1 MRLLNYRKTI
11 FGLLILS
18 LILILSI
25 LYPLYGPA
33 DFNKIRILYGEN
45 GMKAGVAPFPPSSHF
60 LLGSD
65 RNGADILLMM
75 IYGAKY
81 TILIAFGITILRVFI
96 GGLFGIIF
104 SFWLKFLLPIVKDLL
119 VVFRIIP
126 HIIITLLLIT
136 ATSTT
141 YVKDGTMFIIAY
153 QMVIL
158 VIVGVPSVLISTT
171 DIIQE
176 LKGKSFIQSSYLMG
190 ASHFHIIKRHL
201 KPFMNS
207 YGLLLFVQQLLNT
220 LVLIM
225 FLGTFNI
232 YLGGISLEEIVGT
245 DQTGSLGIGAHNVP
259 GQVSS
264 LTKEWL
270 GLIGQNYREFYRIPW
285 IVLDPLFAY
294 FFLIFIINM
303 MKKELEAVMEGK
315 FKNRQTKKGQ
325 KKKTQG
331 NNPAPPLSPDF
342 TFLNKTD
349 LEN

>member
-1 MRLLNYRKTI
+1 M
-11 FGLLILS
+11 S
-18 LILILSI
+18 LILFISL
-25 LYPLYGPA
+25 LYPLYGPS
-33 DFNKIRILYGEN
+33 DFNKTRILHDEN
-45 GMKAGVAPFPPSSHF
+45 GVMIGMPPFPPSSHF
-60 LLGSD
+60 ILGTD

-96 GGLFGIIF
+96 GGLLGIIF
-104 SFWLKFLLPIVKDLL
+104 SFWLKILLPLVKDLF

-126 HIIITLLLIT
+126 HIILTLLLIT

-141 YVKDGTMFIIAY
+141 YVKDGTVFIITY
-153 QMVIL
+153 QMIIL
-158 VIVGVPSVLISTT
+158 VIVGVPSVLVSTS

-190 ASHFHIIKRHL
+190 AGHFHIIKRHL
-201 KPFMNS
+201 KPFMSS

-232 YLGGISLEEIVGT
+232 YLGGISLDEIVGT
-245 DQTGSLGIGAHNVP
+245 AEFGSLGIGAHNVP

-264 LTKEWL
+264 LTKEWS
-270 GLIGQNYREFYRIPW
+270 GLIGQNYREFYRVPW

-294 FFLIFIINM
+294 FFLIFLINM
-303 MKKELEAVMEGK
+303 MKKELESIIEGH
-315 FKNRQTKKGQ
+315 FKNHRSKKVH
-325 KKKTQG
+325 KNKTQDS
-331 NNPAPPLSPDF
+331 NMVPPLSPDF
-342 TFLNKTD
+342 TFPNKTE

>member
-1 MRLLNYRKTI
+1 MRILNYKKTI
-11 FGLLILS
+11 LGFSILF
-18 LILILSI
+18 LILILSF

-33 DFNKIRILYGEN
+33 DFNKIRILSDEN
-45 GMKAGVAPFPPSSHF
+45 GNRLGLPPFPPSF
-60 LLGSD
+60 RFILGSD

-81 TILIAFGITILRVFI
+81 TILIAIGITILRVLI
-96 GGLFGIIF
+96 GGLLGILF
-104 SFWLKFLLPIVKDLL
+104 SFWLKLLLPIVKDLF

-141 YVKDGTMFIIAY
+141 YVKDGALFIIAY
-153 QMVIL
+153 QMIIL
-158 VIVGVPSVLISTT
+158 VIVGVPSVLISTS

-176 LKGKSFIQSSYLMG
+176 LKGKSFIQGSYLMG

-201 KPFMNS
+201 KPFMAS

-232 YLGGISLEEIVGT
+232 YLGGISPEEIVGT
-245 DQTGSLGIGAHNVP
+245 AETGSLGIGAHNVP

-264 LTKEWL
+264 LTKEWS
-270 GLIGQNYREFYRIPW
+270 GLIGQNYREFYRVPW

-294 FFLIFIINM
+294 FFLIFLINM
-303 MKKELEAVMEGK
+303 IKKELEAVMAGNY
-315 FKNRQTKKGQ
+315 KNRRPKIIMKNN
-325 KKKTQG
+325 TQDDRT
-331 NNPAPPLSPDF
+331 APDF
-342 TFLNKTD
+342 TFQTKTE

>member
-1 MRLLNYRKTI
+1 MRIVNYKKTI
-11 FGLLILS
+11 LGLSILS
-18 LILILSI
+18 LILILSF

-33 DFNKIRILYGEN
+33 DFNKTRILSDEN
-45 GMKAGVAPFPPSSHF
+45 GNIIGVPPFPPSFHF
-60 LLGSD
+60 ILGSD

-81 TILIAFGITILRVFI
+81 TILIAFGITILRVLI

-104 SFWLKFLLPIVKDLL
+104 SFWLKLFLPILKDLF

-141 YVKDGTMFIIAY
+141 YVKDGAVFIIAY
-153 QMVIL
+153 QMIIL
-158 VIVGVPSVLISTT
+158 VIVGIPSVLISTS

-201 KPFMNS
+201 KPFISS

-245 DQTGSLGIGAHNVP
+245 SETGSLGIGAHNVP

-264 LTKEWL
+264 LTKEWS

-285 IVLDPLFAY
+285 IVLDPLFGY
-294 FFLIFIINM
+294 FFLIFLINM
-303 MKKELEAVMEGK
+303 IKKELETGMAGN
-315 FKNRQTKKGQ
+315 FKNRRSKKLQ
-325 KKKTQG
+325 KD
-331 NNPAPPLSPDF
+331 NNQDDYTVPPLSPDF
-342 TFLNKTD
+342 TFQTKTE